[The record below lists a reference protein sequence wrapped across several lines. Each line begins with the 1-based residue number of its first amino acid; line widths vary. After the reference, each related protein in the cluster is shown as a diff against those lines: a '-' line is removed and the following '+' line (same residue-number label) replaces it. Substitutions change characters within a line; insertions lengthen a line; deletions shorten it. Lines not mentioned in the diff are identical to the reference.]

1 MGWFDWVRKPQQDD
15 ATPPRFRYHPDP
27 LATGA
32 ITLSDA
38 VCACCGRARGFV
50 YNGAPYSRQRDLGNR
65 VCPWC
70 IADGSAASRYKA
82 TFVSVSEI
90 DLPADKRRELF
101 ERTPGYESW
110 QGENWLCHHNDA
122 CEFHGDATRED
133 LNALTEAEE
142 TLFLRE
148 NDFIEDDWAD
158 MKASHDP
165 KASSYGVYKF
175 RCRHCGLTRL
185 GVDMS

>member
-1 MGWFDWVRKPQQDD
+1 MGLLDLFRKPKGDE
-15 ATPPRFRYHPDP
+15 PFPRFTYHPDP
-27 LATGA
+27 VATGA
-32 ITLSDA
+32 VKASDA
-38 VCACCGRARGFV
+38 TCLCCRRPRGFV
-50 YNGAPYSRQRDLGNR
+50 YDGSPYSRRDDLDDA

-70 IADGSAASRYKA
+70 IADGSAARTFGA
-82 TFVSVSEI
+82 TFVQNSE
-90 DLPADKRRELF
+90 DELKPAIRRRLF

-110 QGENWLCHHNDA
+110 QGEFWLCHHDDA

-142 TLFLRE
+142 TLFLEE
-148 NDFIEDDWAD
+148 NDFLQDDWTDIKAD
-158 MKASHDP
+158 HDA
-165 KASSYGVYKF
+165 KASSLGIYKF